1 MASDNTNPCDNVSE
15 TIKYAAPF
23 TRVFRS
29 LAGFRMASYASDVGE
44 ATRGT
49 FPNIFVNLMYGVTVS
64 YIGADLYFRYR
75 DNAHLNQTVEENS
88 DKCTGPTMTPLQKY
102 MGYHTLWHLQ
112 ASLLFPTM
120 TIHTIVNMSK
130 RATDKINFIKPSIR
144 RFVPA
149 ALSLAIIPFI
159 IHPLDRLADQIMKH
173 TYCAH
178 TGFQPEEHHH

>member
-1 MASDNTNPCDNVSE
+1 MATDNTNPCDNVSE

-23 TRVFRS
+23 TRVLRS

-49 FPNIFVNLMYGVTVS
+49 FPNVFVNLMYGVTVS
-64 YIGADLYFRYR
+64 YIGTDLYFRYR
-75 DNAHLNQTVEENS
+75 DNQHLNQTNQNNN
-88 DKCTGPTMTPLQKY
+88 CTGPSMTPLHRY

-120 TIHTIVNMSK
+120 TIHTIVNMTK
-130 RATDKINFIKPSIR
+130 RATDKMNFIKPNIR

-149 ALSLAIIPFI
+149 AVSLAVIPFI
-159 IHPLDRLADQIMKH
+159 IHPLDKLADNIMKY

-178 TGFQPEEHHH
+178 TGFEPEENKH